1 VTALHLFDMDGTL
14 LRGSSASLEIGRR
27 IGRLA
32 DIEELE
38 TASASGRI
46 DNIGFARACHPIWQ
60 TISDSDIDAAFHS
73 SPWLEGVAE
82 VWADIAARGEHSAVI
97 SMSPLFF
104 VRRLLGW
111 GVGTAH
117 ATDIAIGGPLDP
129 TAVLTTESKV
139 TVARGLLARHGLTTA
154 DCVAYGDSRSDMEL
168 FRALRHTVAVNGD
181 AQIRALASVTYD
193 GTDLRAAYRRG
204 RALLAARTSFEEI
217 G

>member
-1 VTALHLFDMDGTL
+1 MSALHLFDMDGTL

-32 DIEELE
+32 DIEGFEA
-38 TASASGRI
+38 ASATGLM
-46 DNIGFARACHPIWQ
+46 DNAGFARACHPIWQ
-60 TISDSDIDAAFHS
+60 TITDADIDAAFHGA
-73 SPWLEGVAE
+73 PWIEGVAE

-104 VRRLLGW
+104 VRRLLDW

-117 ATDIAIGGPLDP
+117 ATDIEIGEPLDP
-129 TAVLTTESKV
+129 ALVLTTESKV
-139 TVARGLLARHGLTTA
+139 TIAHELLAHYELLPE
-154 DCVAYGDSRSDMEL
+154 DCVAYGDSRSDTAL

-181 AQIRALASVTYD
+181 TEIRALARVTYD
-193 GTDLRAAYRRG
+193 GTDLRAAYRRA
-204 RALLAARTSFEEI
+204 RALLAARTPDQET